1 MKLRVRPSTIE
12 GEVSSSPSKSY
23 THRAMALALLA
34 EGTSHLR
41 RPLLS
46 GDTLATLSA
55 VRKFGAEVD
64 REGEVLH
71 INGGRLRC
79 PDDVINVDNSGTTI
93 RIMAGIASLLPCI
106 TVLTGDESIRR
117 RPMQPLIDALAELG
131 AECRSTRGNGLAP
144 LLVRGPNTGTRTHI
158 KGDVSSQFIS
168 SLLISSAVKPVDTE
182 IVLTTPL
189 RSRPYVEITM
199 DMMDRFGVRSGTIP
213 DGFMV
218 PGGQTY
224 KPQDYAVPGD
234 FSSAA
239 FPLVAGALAG
249 HAKVRHLDKQDRQ
262 GDKAVLDIL
271 SKFGAPVHWVGDAVE
286 TSRVP
291 LVGNEVDLSQAP
303 DLFPIVAVMATQA
316 VGVTVINNAE
326 HVRLK
331 ESDRI
336 AATMEFLGR
345 MGAEV
350 EERRDGCMIKGPC
363 KLRGASVDSLADH
376 RILMAAAIA
385 TLVAEGESVITD
397 GDCFK
402 ISYPGFV
409 EDMTALGADLEL
421 IP

>member
-55 VRKFGAEVD
+55 VRKFGAEAD

-71 INGGRLRC
+71 IDGGRLRC

-117 RPMQPLIDALAELG
+117 RPMQPLIDALGELG

-168 SLLISSAVKPVDTE
+168 SLLISSAVKTVDTE

-189 RSRPYVEITM
+189 ALPTLCG
-199 DMMDRFGVRSGTIP
+199 DHHGHDGPVR
-213 DGFMV
+213 
-218 PGGQTY
+218 
-224 KPQDYAVPGD
+224 
-234 FSSAA
+234 
-239 FPLVAGALAG
+239 
-249 HAKVRHLDKQDRQ
+249 
-262 GDKAVLDIL
+262 
-271 SKFGAPVHWVGDAVE
+271 
-286 TSRVP
+286 
-291 LVGNEVDLSQAP
+291 
-303 DLFPIVAVMATQA
+303 
-316 VGVTVINNAE
+316 
-326 HVRLK
+326 
-331 ESDRI
+331 
-336 AATMEFLGR
+336 
-345 MGAEV
+345 
-350 EERRDGCMIKGPC
+350 GPE
-363 KLRGASVDSLADH
+363 RGASRRLHGPGWPAIYPSGLRRPGGLLLR
-376 RILMAAAIA
+376 RIPL
-385 TLVAEGESVITD
+385 D
-397 GDCFK
+397 GRGTGRPCQ
-402 ISYPGFV
+402 
-409 EDMTALGADLEL
+409 GA
-421 IP
+421 PPRPAGPAGGQGGAGHT